1 MFRTFNDMTDMF
13 EESLNKEE
21 NTLKITRTEKG
32 RQPIKGDQEKG
43 EDNTDNIVAAQNP
56 VFKTYSNSN
65 IETNRLK
72 IDLSEQLSDKVRG
85 NLCKTN
91 EKLE

>member
-43 EDNTDNIVAAQNP
+43 EDNTDNIVAH
-56 VFKTYSNSN
+56 K
-65 IETNRLK
+65 LK
-72 IDLSEQLSDKVRG
+72 YLKHTAIQILKQIG
-85 NLCKTN
+85 
-91 EKLE
+91 